1 MASSTFSHLPSSSVV
16 VESSSR
22 VIIRDC
28 IFLRMVPSSV
38 TVRKTKQVEVLNN
51 EMSLNAIK
59 AVSTSDGSHLVISC
73 NRLLGDPVA
82 PECLP
87 TTTISTS
94 SVSVTLMPQL
104 TSSSALRS
112 PKAQGPHHH
121 PQTRHEATDIHLVS
135 GVTMETLIGVIS
147 GALVILTVLVIIIVS
162 LVVRKHN
169 YLKKLSRSDDY
180 ILHSEEQILAPT
192 IPPPPPLP
200 PSPLYNPED
209 FKPGARTGPGNVM
222 SSLHHPVWLL
232 DEIQA
237 NPLFSKQ
244 KYKLEDE
251 EAIPLRSI
259 SGE

>member
-1 MASSTFSHLPSSSVV
+1 
-16 VESSSR
+16 
-22 VIIRDC
+22 
-28 IFLRMVPSSV
+28 
-38 TVRKTKQVEVLNN
+38 
-51 EMSLNAIK
+51 MSLNAIK

-87 TTTISTS
+87 TSTTMSSTTM
-94 SVSVTLMPQL
+94 SVTMMPSM
-104 TSSSALRS
+104 TSNSALLS
-112 PKAQGPHHH
+112 PQAQGPHHH

-147 GALVILTVLVIIIVS
+147 GALVILTILVIIIVS

-169 YLKKLSRSDDY
+169 YLNKLSRSDDY
-180 ILHSEEQILAPT
+180 ILHSEEQILAPS

-209 FKPGARTGPGNVM
+209 FKPGARAGAGNGM
-222 SSLHHPVWLL
+222 SSLQHPVWLL

-244 KYKLEDE
+244 KYKIEDE

>member
-1 MASSTFSHLPSSSVV
+1 MESSTFSHLPSSSVV

-87 TTTISTS
+87 TTTMSTS
-94 SVSVTLMPQL
+94 TVSVTLMQQL
-104 TSSSALRS
+104 TSSSALLS
-112 PKAQGPHHH
+112 QGPHHH

-169 YLKKLSRSDDY
+169 FLKKLSRSDDY
-180 ILHSEEQILAPT
+180 ILHSEEQVLAPT

-209 FKPGARTGPGNVM
+209 FKPGARAGSGNVM

>member
-87 TTTISTS
+87 TTTMRTSTM
-94 SVSVTLMPQL
+94 SVTMIPHL
-104 TSSSALRS
+104 TSSSALLS
-112 PKAQGPHHH
+112 PQAPGPHPH

-180 ILHSEEQILAPT
+180 ILHSEEQILAPA

-209 FKPGARTGPGNVM
+209 FKPGVRAGPGM

-244 KYKLEDE
+244 KYRNEEDE